1 MTDSTN
7 IAPYAGGDGVP
18 IATDLVNGIR
28 FQRAKI
34 TYGEDGSATDVSEAN
49 PRPTADVESNSL
61 LRRILQMLRA
71 PLGYDKAQQRQ
82 RVTAVLEPSTLTTVT
97 TITTV
102 ATVSAI
108 TALNNIT
115 AIGGYSAQMQ
125 IRDTNRAAWALA
137 VRSRIT

>member
-34 TYGEDGSATDVSEAN
+34 TYGEDGSSTDVSEAN
-49 PRPTADVESNSL
+49 PLPTADVESNSL

-97 TITTV
+97 TV
-102 ATVSAI
+102 ATVAAI

-125 IRDTNRAAWALA
+125 IRDTNRAAWALT